1 MEEVNGW
8 DRMDSMFYRP
18 LHPRGYWRS
27 LLWAVTVRAKGVLDY
42 VWSPPAHVVAWW
54 RAVQFA
60 ETLVLR
66 VRVIRRYAQRC
77 SVLVSLVIEGLYAH
91 LRVGPAGLAA
101 VFSERVN
108 PFRG

>member
-77 SVLVSLVIEGLYAH
+77 SVPGSVASDRRFVRTFESRSGGSRCCI
-91 LRVGPAGLAA
+91 
-101 VFSERVN
+101 F
-108 PFRG
+108 